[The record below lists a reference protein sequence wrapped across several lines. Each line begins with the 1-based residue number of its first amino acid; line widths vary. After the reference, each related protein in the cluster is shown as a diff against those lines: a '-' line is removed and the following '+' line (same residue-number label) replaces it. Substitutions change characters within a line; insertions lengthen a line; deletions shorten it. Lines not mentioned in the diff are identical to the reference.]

1 MATQDSSSYAEGFGQ
16 VSRTVGTLFRYLLLA
31 STLFGIVVLTILL
44 VYVANDAIQ
53 PLTADPGW
61 HLTFLLTFVLPT
73 LATAGYLA
81 ARNVD
86 ALKLGGMTIGL
97 VVVSLLFSG
106 GVAVI
111 FIEVLAPLVW
121 FAYVVA
127 LAVPTVLT
135 VALQRRSRQ
144 VPFLTRFAAVVLAF
158 YVSLFGFPGFLG
170 ASMGLSQFVPS
181 VAALV
186 QSAPSVPLDW
196 MLLTL
201 TLGVFAAAPT
211 ARYAA
216 GIRDRR
222 TGLGVGVLAL
232 AAVAASAFVGPPLF
246 GLGTVPSVVL
256 ASVAVVPTAAYVG
269 GSAVTREQARI
280 GLVLPLVIVVGALAG
295 EVLVDTLGYAGPQSW
310 VDWQFL
316 TSSHSGTAE
325 NAGLYPA
332 IAGSILLMVTVAALS
347 FPVGVGAALYLEEY
361 APDNRITR
369 FIDVNISN
377 LAGVPSVVY
386 GLLGLGLLVTQ
397 LGQPSGTI
405 LVGGAT
411 LALLILPIVIISAR
425 EAIRSVPDE
434 MREASYG
441 MGATRWQ
448 TVKNVVLPRAFPG
461 ILTGTIL
468 ALGRAIGE
476 TAPLIMIGA
485 PNVLFSF
492 PSELSSKVSAMPLQ
506 VYSWASYFATN
517 EFYQKAVPAGVVVLV
532 TVLLA
537 MNSIAIVLRNRYE
550 RET

>member
-1 MATQDSSSYAEGFGQ
+1 MATQDRSSYAEGFGQ
-16 VSRTVGTLFRYLLLA
+16 VSRTVGTVFRYLLLA
-31 STLFGIVVLTILL
+31 STLFGIAVLAILL
-44 VYVANDAIQ
+44 VYVANDAVQ

-61 HLTFLLTFVLPT
+61 HLTFFLTLVLPT

-81 ARNVD
+81 ATNLE
-86 ALKLGGMTIGL
+86 ALKFGSMTIGL
-97 VVVSLLFSG
+97 IVVSLLFSG
-106 GVAVI
+106 GVAII

-121 FAYVVA
+121 FAYVLA
-127 LAVPTVLT
+127 FAVPTVLMI
-135 VALQRRSRQ
+135 ALQRRSRQ
-144 VPFLTRFAAVVLAF
+144 LSFLTRFVVVALAF
-158 YVSLFGFPGFLG
+158 YTSLFGLPGV
-170 ASMGLSQFVPS
+170 VPS

-186 QSAPSVPLDW
+186 QSAPFVPLDW
-196 MLLTL
+196 VLLTL
-201 TLGVFAAAPT
+201 TLGLFASAPT
-211 ARYAA
+211 ASYAA

-232 AAVAASAFVGPPLF
+232 AAVAASPFIGPPVF
-246 GLGTVPSVVL
+246 GIGTVPSVIL
-256 ASVAVVPTAAYVG
+256 ASVTVVPTVAFVG
-269 GSAVTREQARI
+269 GTAVTREHARI
-280 GLVLPLVIVVGALAG
+280 GILVPLLIVGGALAG

-316 TSSHSGTAE
+316 TSDHSGTAE
-325 NAGLYPA
+325 DAGLYPA

-386 GLLGLGLLVTQ
+386 GLLGLGLFVTQ
-397 LGQPSGTI
+397 LGRPSGTI
-405 LVGGAT
+405 FVGGAT
-411 LALLILPIVIISAR
+411 LALLILPIVIISSR

-434 MREASYG
+434 MRQASYG
-441 MGATRWQ
+441 MGATKWQ
-448 TVKNVVLPRAFPG
+448 TVKNVILPRAFPG

-506 VYSWASYFATN
+506 VYSWASYFATDA
-517 EFYQKAVPAGVVVLV
+517 FYEKAVPAGVVILV

-550 RET
+550 QET